1 LDTLR
6 DKLIQDL
13 HSSDIITSTTAKI
26 LLYNVFDEKVLNLN
40 LTKNRMIE
48 IDNLR
53 LSNLSLRN
61 FSILTN
67 SSIFEN
73 RNNKNNN
80 LYDFDSNR
88 KDFVIL
94 DILLKLFRP
103 ILFICFVI
111 FLKAV
116 VFSTKN
122 TFYYLS
128 FISLVVIEYL
138 QIKLNEGKEE
148 SITNLCEIIPVYL
161 FFLFYLGYIVEK
173 SLKFIRKYSDRKQF
187 TNYKSRH
194 SFHLDEN
201 LIPARAD
208 TYTKFEKFI
217 VIFFDFL
224 LCVSLILYIYSFSL
238 IISSHRNDSYL
249 QIKNMKKVVEDENQS
264 IKFYGLWASLFF
276 IIGNIYK
283 VGDSIAHLVFYSI
296 EKEFF
301 PAAVKKFYFNI
312 NSSKGSIGILG
323 YKNFH
328 SEKIQTLHDELDAL
342 IFTKK

>member
-1 LDTLR
+1 
-6 DKLIQDL
+6 
-13 HSSDIITSTTAKI
+13 
-26 LLYNVFDEKVLNLN
+26 LYNVFDEKVLNLN

-48 IDNLR
+48 LDTLR
-53 LSNLSLRN
+53 LSNLSLSN

-67 SSIFEN
+67 TTNFNEN
-73 RNNKNNN
+73 TNNKNIN
-80 LYDFDSNR
+80 LYDFDSSR
-88 KDFVIL
+88 KDYVII

-103 ILFICFVI
+103 ILFICFIILV
-111 FLKAV
+111 KAI

-138 QIKLNEGKEE
+138 QIKLNEGKED
-148 SITNLCEIIPVYL
+148 SITNLYEIIPVYL
-161 FFLFYLGYIVEK
+161 FFLFYLAYILEK
-173 SLKFIRKYSDRKQF
+173 SLKFIRKYSDRKQY
-187 TNYKSRH
+187 TNFKSRH

-217 VIFFDFL
+217 VLFFDFL
-224 LCVSLILYIYSFSL
+224 VCVSLILYIYSFSL
-238 IISSHRNDSYL
+238 IIGSHRSDSYL
-249 QIKNMKKVVEDENQS
+249 QIKNMKKVFEDDNQN
-264 IKFYGLWASLFF
+264 IKFYGLWASVLFIF
-276 IIGNIYK
+276 GNIYK

-301 PAAVKKFYFNI
+301 PAPVKKFYFNI

-323 YKNFH
+323 FRNFH
-328 SEKIQTLHDELDAL
+328 SEKIQTFHDELDAL